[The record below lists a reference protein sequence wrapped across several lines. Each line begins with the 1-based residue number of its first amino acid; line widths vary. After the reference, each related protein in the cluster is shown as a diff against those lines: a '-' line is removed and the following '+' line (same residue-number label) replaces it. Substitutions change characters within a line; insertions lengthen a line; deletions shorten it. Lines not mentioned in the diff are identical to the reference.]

1 MPHRSLD
8 ALFKDYFAD
17 GTDAFLPHISI
28 NSVVLGYRHPQ
39 LRVLVYRFPD
49 QEEWMLPGGYVRK
62 EESLDEAAYRNL
74 KLAGINNVFLRQIR
88 TFGDV
93 FRIEGVSAPGF
104 MFDQKEGEILKWVKQ
119 RFVTV
124 VYYGLV
130 RLSETKVV
138 PGGFMKDF
146 KWLDVNH
153 LERLAMDHASI
164 IEETRMLLSTEI
176 LHYPVAENLLPGT
189 FTLNELR
196 GVFEAILH
204 RSIDRG
210 TFRRKMVNLGILQ
223 QVDQKKDVV
232 GRPSHLFRF
241 NQDKYRSFMA
251 KETKFGF

>member
-1 MPHRSLD
+1 
-8 ALFKDYFAD
+8 
-17 GTDAFLPHISI
+17 
-28 NSVVLGYRHPQ
+28 
-39 LRVLVYRFPD
+39 
-49 QEEWMLPGGYVRK
+49 MLPGGYVRR

-93 FRIEGVSAPGF
+93 FRVKGISPPEFRSA
-104 MFDQKEGEILKWVKQ
+104 QEEVEVLKWVKQ

-130 RLSETKVV
+130 RLSETKVI

-164 IEETRMLLSTEI
+164 IDETRKLLSTEI
-176 LHYPVAENLLPGT
+176 LNYPVTENLLPET

-204 RSIDRG
+204 RTIDRG
-210 TFRRKMVNLGILQ
+210 TFRRKMVNLGILH
-223 QVDQKKDVV
+223 QVDQKKDAV
-232 GRPSHLFRF
+232 GRPSHLFRLD
-241 NQDKYRSFMA
+241 QDKYRSFMA
-251 KETKFGF
+251 EETKFGF